1 MSDPSLHLLPKV
13 AAYLDR
19 SDPERI
25 EYIRSPRWIGYPRAQ
40 ETIYRLENLL
50 LHPKSHRMPNLLI
63 IGDTNNGKTMLVQR
77 FCNRHK
83 PEDNPDGEAAVV
95 PVLYV
100 QAPPIPD
107 ESRFYNAILELL
119 FAPYK
124 PGDRADRKQFQ
135 AIKLLR
141 TVGLRMLVIDE
152 IHHILAGTMSK
163 QKAFLNVI
171 KYLGNELEVPIVGV
185 GTRDAFRAIQTD
197 LQLSNR
203 FDHALLPRWDNDDEY
218 LRLLATFERAIPLR
232 QPSHLVDGALAD
244 KIYSMSEGYIGE
256 ISRLLEVAA
265 VDAVETGTECIDKK
279 RIDRIGWVAPSER
292 RKEPRG

>member
-1 MSDPSLHLLPKV
+1 
-13 AAYLDR
+13 
-19 SDPERI
+19 
-25 EYIRSPRWIGYPRAQ
+25 
-40 ETIYRLENLL
+40 
-50 LHPKSHRMPNLLI
+50 
-63 IGDTNNGKTMLVQR
+63 
-77 FCNRHK
+77 
-83 PEDNPDGEAAVV
+83 
-95 PVLYV
+95 V

-141 TVGLRMLVIDE
+141 TVGLKMLVIDE

-232 QPSHLVDGALAD
+232 QPSNLVDGAIAD

-256 ISRLLEVAA
+256 ISRLLEAAA
-265 VDAVETGTECIDKK
+265 VDAVETGAECIDKK
-279 RIDRIGWVAPSER
+279 RLDRIGWVAPSER